1 MSTGSLPSPDRMTLY
16 DGKVHVWQL
25 PATARGDRGVV
36 ARTLAQY
43 LDVGAGE
50 LRFDVDSRG
59 KPILAP
65 RHGSRLRFSVA
76 RGGDVTVL
84 AVSMAAE
91 IGVDVEPLRREP
103 GQWALVR
110 EALTDRE
117 REDLPVGEEERAFEF
132 LRAWVRK
139 EALLKAAG
147 VGLAVEPRLVE
158 LKGCEI
164 VSLPTGTSIRWEIRA
179 ANTLTGLDT
188 ATPVTFTTP
197 STMPPVDVAARL
209 ATAVRTARQRRIGSP
224 RRAMAT
230 ASESS
235 TPTTTRA

>member
-36 ARTLAQY
+36 ARTLARY

-164 VSLPTGTSIRWEIRA
+164 VSLPTALGRPESWA
-179 ANTLTGLDT
+179 LA
-188 ATPVTFTTP
+188 
-197 STMPPVDVAARL
+197 DVALPGYAV
-209 ATAVRTARQRRIGSP
+209 ATAAERPPSP
-224 RRAMAT
+224 RRPAPELASGT
-230 ASESS
+230 AVEE
-235 TPTTTRA
+235 